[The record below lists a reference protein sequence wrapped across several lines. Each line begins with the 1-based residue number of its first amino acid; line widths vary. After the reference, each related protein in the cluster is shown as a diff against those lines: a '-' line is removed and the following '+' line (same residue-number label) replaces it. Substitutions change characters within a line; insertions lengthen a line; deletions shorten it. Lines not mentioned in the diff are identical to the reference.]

1 MKNQSPSCLRSF
13 HHRPILLLLTA
24 SLCTGVFA
32 ERLVYDY
39 DASGNRISSERVIS
53 YSRGAGSKSA
63 KSRKYLDSLSTARIT
78 IYPNPTK
85 GDLRIDITGVDDF
98 EKSCLTVRSL
108 NGTELYQL
116 SPLDVTNE
124 MDLTGYANGVYLFDI
139 YIKGESTTW
148 KIIKK

>member
-1 MKNQSPSCLRSF
+1 MKSQSFICLRSLC
-13 HHRPILLLLTA
+13 RLSLPLLLLA
-24 SLCTGVFA
+24 SLSTSVLA

-53 YSRGAGSKSA
+53 YSRGAGSKST

-98 EKSCLTVRSL
+98 EKSGLTVRSL
-108 NGTELYQL
+108 NGTELDKL